1 MTPRQVSTYKPP
13 RNRRELAVAV
23 LGVVVVLAFTV
34 GMLFLLA
41 PDDETITPVP
51 TPVPS
56 SLPTDTSLP
65 TDSTLPLPSGDSA
78 TTPTSVPAG

>member
-13 RNRRELAVAV
+13 RNRRELLVAV
-23 LGVVVVLAFTV
+23 VAVVAVLAFTI

-41 PDDETITPVP
+41 PSDDTSSPTP

-56 SLPTDTSLP
+56 SLPTDSSVP
-65 TDSTLPLPSGDSA
+65 TDSTLPPATDPGATA
-78 TTPTSVPAG
+78 TTVPAG